1 MIYVKY
7 FLLVIK
13 YILLVFLVSL
23 SLLFISVFI
32 QIKVSPNKI
41 PSIFGYKPFIVLS
54 GSMETEL
61 YKGDLAIVKTVDKN
75 TLIKQDTIAL
85 RDNKNYVV
93 THRIVDIIQK
103 KGKKEFITK
112 GDNNNGNDSG
122 TVSLDNI
129 EGKYI
134 FKISGLGNV
143 LLELKK
149 PLTLF
154 VILGIIAVFG
164 IIWII
169 LGNNRLSSSERKEL
183 ESLRKEKQQKK

>member
-75 TLIKQDTIAL
+75 TLIKQDTIAF

-154 VILGIIAVFG
+154 VILGIIAVLELFG
-164 IIWII
+164 
-169 LGNNRLSSSERKEL
+169 
-183 ESLRKEKQQKK
+183 

>member
-75 TLIKQDTIAL
+75 TLIKQDTIAF